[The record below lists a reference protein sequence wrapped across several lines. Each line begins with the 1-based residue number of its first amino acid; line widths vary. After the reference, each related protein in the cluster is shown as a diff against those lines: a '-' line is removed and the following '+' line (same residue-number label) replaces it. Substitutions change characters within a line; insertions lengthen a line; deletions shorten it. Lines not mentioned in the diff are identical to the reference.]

1 MAFKGTETRQS
12 RIHCDLLDF
21 TDLPRCNSTVRSH
34 SVFLKYSHVMA
45 FFLKVQRPAQ
55 EENKI
60 PRRLQSVDDCT
71 LWVSYEHHA
80 TLMESKYQEK
90 RV

>member
-45 FFLKVQRPAQ
+45 FFFKYNAQRKR
-55 EENKI
+55 KI
-60 PRRLQSVDDCT
+60 KFHVGCRVWMIAL
-71 LWVSYEHHA
+71 YEF
-80 TLMESKYQEK
+80 LMNTMQ
-90 RV
+90 R